1 MSYITVGR
9 LAWRAGEG
17 GVGKRSAAAAL
28 AALNRAAAGGAGP
41 AGQAKHGRRGHR
53 KFSTSIRSTV
63 CESTWEYR
71 ITLPSADTLMPEE
84 GGFASAAICL
94 VRPVENS

>member
-1 MSYITVGR
+1 
-9 LAWRAGEG
+9 
-17 GVGKRSAAAAL
+17 L
-28 AALNRAAAGGAGP
+28 AALNGRLPMGPGPPAQAVAGRQGETWPLAD
-41 AGQAKHGRRGHR
+41 HR
-53 KFSTSIRSTV
+53 KFSTSIKPTV

-71 ITLPSADTLMPEE
+71 ITLPPADTLRPAA